1 MSAAVGNIVEIG
13 MPRLSDSMEEAT
25 VLKWLK
31 RPGDSVTRGEEL
43 VEVETDKATVVYE
56 AERTGVLE
64 EIVVDEGETAVLG
77 AVIAK
82 LRVAE
87 DAAPSLSRTA
97 VAKPAVQ
104 QARTPAAPVPAAGP
118 RAGRVRATPVARRLA
133 DELGVALHGVGGT
146 GPGGRIVRADVRGR
160 APDVATR
167 PAATGKGAVS
177 EHVHTATQRTIAQRM
192 SESRT
197 QIPEFTV
204 EAEISM
210 SAARAL
216 REDLRAGGLEPLPS
230 YNDLVV
236 RAAALALRD
245 FPNLNAAYE
254 TGKTLRFGRVNV
266 GVAVAGEDVLL
277 VPTVRDADTKTIF
290 EIAAETRV
298 LAERVRDRK
307 VTADDL
313 ADGTFT
319 VSNLGMFGVR
329 RFTAVINPPQVAI
342 LAVGEVADRP
352 VVVDRRLVTGT
363 TMEVALSCDHRV
375 VYGAEAARFL
385 GRLRQLLEHPSLLIV
400 ERGSA

>member
-87 DAAPSLSRTA
+87 DAAPSPSRA
-97 VAKPAVQ
+97 VAAKPAVQ
-104 QARTPAAPVPAAGP
+104 QAPAVPAPTAP
-118 RAGRVRATPVARRLA
+118 SRAGRVRATPVARRLA
-133 DELGVALHGVGGT
+133 DELGVALDGVGGT

-197 QIPEFTV
+197 QIPGFTV
-204 EAEISM
+204 EAEIAM
-210 SAARAL
+210 GAARAL

-230 YNDLVV
+230 YNDFVV
-236 RAAALALRD
+236 RATALALRD

-266 GVAVAGEDVLL
+266 GVAVAGEDALL

-290 EIAAETRV
+290 EIAAETRA

-307 VTADDL
+307 VTAEDL

-342 LAVGEVADRP
+342 LAVGEVTDRP
-352 VVVDRRLVTGT
+352 VVVDGRLVAGT

-400 ERGSA
+400 DRGSA